1 MKCLNSLTII
11 AMPKSVQDLLKEL
24 DHATIDRLNWDGPM
38 ERENE
43 AFDAVIQH
51 PDSGWTV
58 DTLAYRQRQV
68 HFK

>member
-1 MKCLNSLTII
+1 
-11 AMPKSVQDLLKEL
+11 MPQTGRDLLQAL
-24 DHATIDRLNWDGPM
+24 DHATIDRLNWDGPI

-51 PDSGWTV
+51 PDSNWTV